1 RARSIAIRL
10 QDYWHFG
17 SPSTVAGAMTLAA
30 PMKSAHRVPTVA
42 AECVAVAF
50 HPGTAPPKVTVTP
63 ADGTN
68 KQLVPGVQPAGN
80 PVRAAGGRFEEVPV
94 MMYLRLSAKYASWA
108 VVRFRRSDFM
118 DARYAFCFVLANFGM
133 AIAAKMPMITTTI
146 SSSMSVKPFRFMT
159 TFLLGEVDVIS
170 GPRRACSGLAEGQPV
185 CHGGPPPAQAIISQR
200 VAVPIGSRSRRLHPG
215 VQLNFARSGSTCG
228 A

>member
-30 PMKSAHRVPTVA
+30 PMKSAHRVPGVA
-42 AECVAVAF
+42 AVCVAVAF

-68 KQLVPGVQPAGN
+68 KQVLPAIQPAGN
-80 PVRAAGGRFEEVPV
+80 PVGAAGGRFVAVPV

-108 VVRFRRSDFM
+108 VVRFLRSDFM

-146 SSSMSVKPFRFMT
+146 SSSIRVKPLRFMT
-159 TFLLGEVDVIS
+159 TFLLRRWTGVIC
-170 GPRRACSGLAEGQPV
+170 GPGRVFPAGRWATRMPRTASSRASVPLARG
-185 CHGGPPPAQAIISQR
+185 CAN
-200 VAVPIGSRSRRLHPG
+200 SRRPQSRL
-215 VQLNFARSGSTCG
+215 L
-228 A
+228 